1 MKNKSKLKKMKQK
14 TKTTNPG
21 IMAEWLYMN
30 TAEISFG
37 QVKEAF
43 SEDGE
48 VSVQIWKEAG
58 VCELEI
64 LDSKSIDLE
73 ISELDLQDDYANEYL
88 KEHEIKTL
96 FFVTISPD
104 EFAKTKKV
112 MEQMTEKL
120 GGYFCGD
127 TADFTPVIKNN

>member
-14 TKTTNPG
+14 SKTGNPG

-30 TAEISFG
+30 TDEISFC
-37 QVKEAF
+37 QVKNAF
-43 SEDGE
+43 SKDSC
-48 VSVQIWKEAG
+48 VSVQIWEEAG

-64 LDSKSIDLE
+64 KDSKSIDLE

-96 FFVTISPD
+96 FLVTISPD
-104 EFAKTKKV
+104 EFAKTQKV

-120 GGYFCGD
+120 GGFFCGD
-127 TADFTPVIKNN
+127 TEDFTPVIKNN